1 MVESVTTATAE
12 MALKL
17 SAVNRWCVTGTPIST
32 GVQDL
37 YGLLLFLGVSPF
49 YYKSVSVPSQ
59 LSVEFL
65 DMVDMVELDC
75 NQQLLAIII
84 RKR

>member
-49 YYKSVSVPSQ
+49 YYKSVSSCLINLARNPCCKNMKVQ
-59 LSVEFL
+59 LHTAV
-65 DMVDMVELDC
+65 
-75 NQQLLAIII
+75 N
-84 RKR
+84 

>member
-17 SAVNRWCVTGTPIST
+17 SAVNRWCVSGTPIST

-49 YYKSVSVPSQ
+49 YYKSVSSCL
-59 LSVEFL
+59 LS
-65 DMVDMVELDC
+65 
-75 NQQLLAIII
+75 LLYVLLILLKLHAVKI
-84 RKR
+84 